1 MKKFLCGLLTLL
13 APLASA
19 DSLFTAPTH
28 VVIQFDEPVVSLST
42 VEADE
47 AVNNGDA
54 RPDGTRPDDTRA
66 AELFTLTG
74 DDAHRPV
81 ASWEDQDRLCL
92 TFVPGTSCSTVFRL
106 TFKPGSGTYLSG
118 RPLPKQSFTFSC
130 PPDRLEAQE
139 VRGLEGGGW
148 LVWTQGRLTQESLRF
163 SAEAPPRYAF
173 RRVLGTD
180 SQGEL
185 RLGEESISGVG
196 TAGRLRHGL
205 PREILERMAQ
215 TGQTDWAS
223 LTPNSPL
230 PGVVLVQPETAL
242 DPSADWALTVVGDE
256 EAAFL
261 PVEVAAPAREP
272 ETAVSM
278 QASRGEKGTDAA
290 RLQMV
295 IHFRAPIPAE
305 QLPQIFR
312 DMDIGII
319 PPPPD
324 GNNAAATPIPTS
336 LSGDGQSRS
345 ARVGDELFTFTLLPP
360 EQSQDTPPSAL
371 RAFLPDDGNNGT
383 QSVSY
388 RPQGEC
394 TEMKLA
400 VEAPLP
406 ALAHVVLKKGIRSV
420 RGLVSTCDHLHAI
433 SLHPATPLVQP
444 WSSAWKE
451 TAGMVGITRLPLHG
465 NHHLRLSVANIS
477 SLTAQAERLSPLDGA
492 RLLATESADGKGSLP
507 RLLQRLREAE
517 YRCACLQ
524 QRQKLGLLTPGE
536 EKLLRAEDEEM
547 KALRE
552 DILQRQQQRQTFL
565 KQAETFSPV
574 SLTVAPEGEQSF
586 FHTADIRLSLD
597 ELTGGDTRPG
607 LYLIRARM
615 QPLPSVA
622 KAWQSVGLDPS
633 RAILEEEW
641 LVQVSNLDVL
651 QEDGLFLI
659 TRLSDGTPVQEGEL
673 RQARYDG
680 ARGLLL
686 HDARPVKDGL
696 AHHPSDAIRPGDILI
711 LRSGED
717 SLLLPGQRSFRRPPE
732 PRRLLLQTDRL
743 LYRPG
748 ETVHLC
754 GILRQQGKDGC
765 QLPTEHRVTW
775 WVEQPDGERL
785 LTRTASL
792 SEAGVFDASFT
803 LPEGDED
810 IVGPYTI
817 RVEGCQ
823 ESAFISC
830 QIFRRHAFEGDMKVE
845 IDPVAPRHFRVRV
858 QAKDYNGAPLSDG
871 KLQLNIT
878 SSVPIAAEGT
888 PLPPAGKESTPEE
901 GTPLPTAWQKTVG
914 QNDTFTLRQE
924 QRLDAQGQATL
935 TCTLAPF
942 PASAPLLF
950 LNVEGNIANER
961 EEYLSL
967 PSFDQRLFSADFL
980 PVWHGHRLALQDVRT
995 SKPLTRDQSV
1005 HLRLLRRE
1013 NQPHPLPNGFTL
1025 WKEETLCLW
1034 EGDVNVPA
1042 NSTDGVDIPW
1052 GDELLSEQPGEAELR
1067 GTDAEGR
1074 ELVRRTHLMPR
1085 PRKEGIRRNTPPRP
1099 LPTEARIEG
1108 AQLLLPVNFSAE
1120 GTAHV
1125 LLTGSQGV
1133 RHLLLPVRAGKQ
1145 ELRLP
1150 LADHEWNSLS
1160 ATALLVLPDDEGHF
1174 TRWEGFTGSCTR
1186 PRPENNLHVEI
1197 DPLPASLR
1205 PGDPVQLTGH
1215 VATEQGMP
1223 AQAEVTLWAVDA
1235 GMDALIPHPL
1245 PPLATYFH
1253 EGRIIPFRPLLT
1265 LHPGIVPHPQPPL
1278 LFPRL
1283 LPGIWKGEILGADR
1297 LWKPVLG
1304 CEGEAICEG
1313 GIVTCGARAF
1323 GMRRASAPL
1332 AAPSPVSMQKAESA
1346 VSNDA
1351 ADGALPADALNEHM
1365 LNGQAPGGADAP
1377 RWRRHFTPTPLWKGS
1392 LPTDEQGRFRAEFT
1406 LPDTLTT
1413 YRLLAL
1419 AVGKDGDSF
1428 GQTEE
1433 KLTVHQPL
1441 MLTPG
1446 LPLFMSTGDT
1456 LLLPLTVTNLTDKP
1470 GTWHVRM
1477 DGEEQAQDITLAAG
1491 ATGTLFYTCRAG
1503 DETERRLR
1511 WQATGENE
1519 GDAVEGSFP
1528 VRFPAPLLRETHRR
1542 VLTAAAGESADAP
1555 ALDVLS
1561 LLSSELAE
1569 SPHLRAELLLSASPL
1584 LHLSGCVDTLL
1595 SAPYGCTEQIA
1606 GALLPW
1612 MLHKRLSP
1620 LTPRLR
1626 DTRAEE
1632 AERIVTDGIA
1642 RLFRRQ
1648 QADGGWSYWGSE
1660 RRSVPWVSAHVGL
1673 VLTLAQ
1679 EMGYPVPEKKM
1690 ERLRRYLAAQ
1700 ERTELSPF
1708 TRYAI
1713 GRTCHLPEL
1722 TDSVLADAARES
1734 DAPRKPDAATG
1745 QAPVQQTSAQTS
1757 EPTSAQTHGQ
1767 ASGQTEDNRPGW
1779 WNSRASQVNLA
1790 FLAALRQEEKSSP
1803 ETRHAALLKWMR
1815 SRGHDR
1821 RHRVS
1826 TWQDSQTLLTL
1837 AEYFLRTPE
1846 TSEKAEIRL
1855 SDGSILT
1862 LDDKVTRLTL
1872 PTRGKETAP
1881 CTLIPLKGTAYISLI
1896 ARARPQK
1903 TDYPGVTEKGLQI
1916 TRLYEKKGKDGQW
1929 HEARDFRVGDIVR
1942 VTLTCAKAAPELEYF
1957 VLEDT
1962 LPACMEA
1969 INPDVP
1975 SQAAGAEGDAFFDH
1989 REYLTDRVRGFCTRW
2004 HGRNLLTLRY
2014 HARVKRAGT
2023 CTAPPAQAQLLYEP
2037 QTCGLSPSTVII
2049 SR

>member
-1 MKKFLCGLLTLL
+1 MRKFLCGLLTLL

-19 DSLFTAPTH
+19 DSLFTSPTH
-28 VVIQFDEPVVSLST
+28 VIIQFDEPVVSLST

-47 AVNNGDA
+47 AAASSANDA
-54 RPDGTRPDDTRA
+54 NPDDSGNARLDDTRPDDTRA
-66 AELFTLTG
+66 TELFTLTG
-74 DDAHRPV
+74 DDAHRPI

-139 VRGLEGGGW
+139 VSGLEGGGW

-163 SAEAPPRYAF
+163 SAEAPTRYAF

-180 SQGEL
+180 SQGGL
-185 RLGEESISGVG
+185 RLGEETVPGVA
-196 TAGRLRHGL
+196 TAGQLRHGL

-215 TGQTDWAS
+215 TGQTNWAG
-223 LTPNSPL
+223 LTPDSPL

-242 DPSADWALTVVGDE
+242 DPSADWALTVVGDK
-256 EAAFL
+256 EATFL

-278 QASRGEKGTDAA
+278 QASRGKKETDAA

-295 IHFRAPIPAE
+295 IHFRAPISVE

-319 PPPPD
+319 PTLPD
-324 GNNAAATPIPTS
+324 GNKADATPIPTS
-336 LSGDGQSRS
+336 LSKDGQSRS

-360 EQSQDTPPSAL
+360 EKAAQDTPPFAL

-383 QSVSY
+383 PSVSY
-388 RPQGEC
+388 HPQGEC

-406 ALAHVVLKKGIRSV
+406 ALAHIVLKKGIRSV
-420 RGLVSTCDHLHAI
+420 RGLISSCDHLHAI
-433 SLHPATPLVQP
+433 SLHPAEPLVQP
-444 WSSAWKE
+444 WSPGWKK
-451 TAGMVGITRLPLHG
+451 TAGRLDLIRLPLGG

-492 RLLATESADGKGSLP
+492 RLLATGSVDGKGSLP
-507 RLLQRLREAE
+507 ELLRRLRGAE

-524 QRQKLGLLTPGE
+524 QRQKLGLLTPDE
-536 EKLLRAEDEEM
+536 EKLLRAEVEEM
-547 KALRE
+547 KTLRE
-552 DILQRQQQRQTFL
+552 DILQRQQQRQTCL
-565 KQAETFSPV
+565 KQAETFSPI
-574 SLTVAPEGEQSF
+574 SLTVATEGKQSF

-633 RAILEEEW
+633 RAAPEEEW
-641 LVQVSNLDVL
+641 LVQVSDLEVL
-651 QEDGLFLI
+651 REDSTFLI

-673 RQARYDG
+673 QQVRYDE
-680 ARGLLL
+680 AKGLLL
-686 HDARPVKDGL
+686 HTPQPVKDGL
-696 AHHPSDAIRPGDILI
+696 AHHPSDAIGSEDILI

-732 PRRLLLQTDRL
+732 TRRLLLQTDRL

-810 IVGPYTI
+810 IVGSYTI
-817 RVEGCQ
+817 RVEGCR

-830 QIFRRHAFEGDMKVE
+830 QIFRRNAFEGDMKVE
-845 IDPVAPRHFRVRV
+845 IDPVAPRHFRIHV

-871 KLQLNIT
+871 KLQLGIT
-878 SSVPIAAEGT
+878 ASVPVAAEGT
-888 PLPPAGKESTPEE
+888 PLPSVGKDSTDERKPGQE
-901 GTPLPTAWQKTVG
+901 TPGQRNLRQK
-914 QNDTFTLRQE
+914 DTFTLRQE

-935 TCTLAPF
+935 TCTLAPL
-942 PASAPLLF
+942 PASAPFLF

-967 PSFDQRLFSADFL
+967 ASFHQRLFSADFL
-980 PVWHGHRLALQDVRT
+980 PVWRGHRLALQDVRT
-995 SKPLTRDQSV
+995 NKPLTRDQSV

-1013 NQPHPLPNGFTL
+1013 NQPRPLPNGFTL

-1042 NSTDGVDIPW
+1042 NSTDGITIPW
-1052 GDELLSEQPGEAELR
+1052 GDELLAEQPGEVELR

-1074 ELVRRTHLMPR
+1074 PLVRRTHLMPSPGKEADRRSR
-1085 PRKEGIRRNTPPRP
+1085 PSHPR
-1099 LPTEARIEG
+1099 PTEAHIEG
-1108 AQLLLPVNFSAE
+1108 AELLLPVNFSAE

-1133 RHLLLPVRAGKQ
+1133 RHLSLPVRTGKQ
-1145 ELRLP
+1145 ELRIP
-1150 LADHEWNSLS
+1150 LTNREWNNLS
-1160 ATALLVLPDDEGHF
+1160 ATALLVLPDNEGNF
-1174 TRWEGFTGSCTR
+1174 TLWEGFTGTCTR
-1186 PRPENNLHVEI
+1186 PHPENSLQVRI
-1197 DPLPASLR
+1197 DPFPSSLR
-1205 PGDPVQLTGH
+1205 PGSPVQLTGH
-1215 VATEQGMP
+1215 VATAQGTP
-1223 AQAEVTLWAVDA
+1223 AQAEVTLWAVDS

-1265 LHPGIVPHPQPPL
+1265 LSPGGATP

-1283 LPGIWKGEILGADR
+1283 LPGIWKGELLGADR
-1297 LWKPVLG
+1297 LWKPVPWCG
-1304 CEGEAICEG
+1304 GEAVCGGAVFEG
-1313 GIVTCGARAF
+1313 SIVTCGARAF
-1323 GMRRASAPL
+1323 GMRRASAP
-1332 AAPSPVSMQKAESA
+1332 SPVSMQKAEIA
-1346 VSNDA
+1346 VSNDT
-1351 ADGALPADALNEHM
+1351 ADGTLPADAPNEHM
-1365 LNGQAPGGADAP
+1365 LNGQTPGGADAP
-1377 RWRRHFTPTPLWKGS
+1377 RWRRHFTPTPLWKSS
-1392 LPTDEQGRFRAEFT
+1392 LPTDEQGRFCAEFT
-1406 LPDTLTT
+1406 LPGTLTT

-1446 LPLFMSTGDT
+1446 LPLFMSTGDN

-1503 DETERRLR
+1503 DEAERHLC

-1542 VLTAAAGESADAP
+1542 ALTATTGETDGTP

-1561 LLSSELAE
+1561 LLSPELAE

-1584 LHLSGCVDTLL
+1584 LHLSSCVDTLL

-1606 GALLPW
+1606 SALLPW
-1612 MLHKRLSP
+1612 MLHKRLAP
-1620 LTPRLR
+1620 LTPRLHDIR
-1626 DTRAEE
+1626 PEE

-1700 ERTELSPF
+1700 ERAELSPF

-1722 TDSVLADAARES
+1722 TDAVLTDAARKLA
-1734 DAPRKPDAATG
+1734 DG
-1745 QAPVQQTSAQTS
+1745 QT
-1757 EPTSAQTHGQ
+1757 
-1767 ASGQTEDNRPGW
+1767 SGQTEDKRPGW
-1779 WNSRASQVNLA
+1779 WNTRASQVNLA
-1790 FLAALRQEEKSSP
+1790 FLAALRQEGGKNSP
-1803 ETRHAALLKWMR
+1803 EAHHAALLEWMR
-1815 SRGHDR
+1815 SRGHDH
-1821 RHRVS
+1821 RHHVS

-1837 AEYFLRTPE
+1837 AEYLLRTPE
-1846 TSEKAEIRL
+1846 QPEKAEIRL
-1855 SDGSILT
+1855 RNGDTLT
-1862 LDDKVTRLTL
+1862 LDTNITRLTL
-1872 PTRGKETAP
+1872 PAGGKEAAS
-1881 CTLIPLKGTAYISLI
+1881 CTLTPLKGTAYISLI
-1896 ARARPQK
+1896 ARARPLK
-1903 TDYPGVTEKGLQI
+1903 TDYPGITEKGLQI

-1957 VLEDT
+1957 VLEDS

-1969 INPDVP
+1969 INPDIP
-1975 SQAAGAEGDAFFDH
+1975 SQAAGADGDSSFDH

-2004 HGRNLLTLRY
+2004 CGRNLLTLRY
-2014 HARVKRAGT
+2014 YARVKRAGT

-2037 QTCGLSPSTVII
+2037 QTYGLSPSDIII